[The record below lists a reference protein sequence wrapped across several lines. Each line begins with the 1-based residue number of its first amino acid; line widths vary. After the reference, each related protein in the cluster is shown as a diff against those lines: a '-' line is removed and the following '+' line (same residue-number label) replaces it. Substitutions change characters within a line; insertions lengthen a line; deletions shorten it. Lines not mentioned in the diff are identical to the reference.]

1 MTISARASD
10 TPLTPFSTEKAQAH
24 TLAAQLGGEAR
35 DYSQLGAGWVYD
47 SDGTTG
53 VEFTVPKGALVDNRR
68 GGRGEEQRVV
78 ATKYF
83 TWWP

>member
-10 TPLTPFSTEKAQAH
+10 TPMTPFSTERAQAR
-24 TLAAQLGGEAR
+24 TLAAQLGGEAK
-35 DYSQLGAGWVYD
+35 DYSQLDAGWLYD

-53 VEFTVPKGALVDNRR
+53 VEYTVPKGALVDNRR
-68 GGRGEEQRVV
+68 GVRGEGQSAV

-83 TWWP
+83 VWWP